1 VAKIKAKYDHFME
14 SEYNVEDA
22 ASRVETRCDKL
33 EGLDIAINYNY
44 ALWLTHYTEHLSFME
59 GLHNVGDITDMS
71 TRQVLKHIPE
81 VDVLHQASMELGD
94 LTQEDYN
101 EKAVF
106 TRIVT
111 QFSWGSR
118 FAPPF
123 IHSSDALNAVAATLG
138 KLGK

>member
-1 VAKIKAKYDHFME
+1 MK
-14 SEYNVEDA
+14 SEYHVDDA
-22 ASRVETRCDKL
+22 ATRVENRAEKL

-44 ALWLTHYTEHLSFME
+44 AIWLTHYTEHLSFVE

-71 TRQVLKHIPE
+71 TRQVLKHTQE
-81 VDVLHQASMELGD
+81 VDVLHQASMEIGD

-111 QFSWGSR
+111 QFSLGSR

-123 IHSSDALNAVAATLG
+123 VHSSDALNAIAATLG